1 MNYKAGIEGLLFLV
15 GDEGASLK
23 EISKIFEIKI
33 AEVKGIIEELK
44 NDLESE
50 DRGLGII
57 EYNGKLKFTTKQQ
70 YFDFYTKLVEEKK
83 KRGLSQAA
91 LETLAIIAYNQ
102 PFSRSEIEN
111 IRGIAADGMIYKLKN
126 LGFIKESGRSEKLGK
141 PMMYEVTGKFFDI
154 FKLKSLKELP
164 PLTKLSLEQESDLFG
179 SEELETV
186 IENNAEGKKTLPL
199 EDVEQEDQ

>member
-1 MNYKAGIEGLLFLV
+1 MNHKAGIEGLLFLV
-15 GDEGASLK
+15 GEEGASLK
-23 EISKIFEIKI
+23 EISKIFEMKI
-33 AEVKGIIEELK
+33 VEVKRTIEELK
-44 NDLESE
+44 SDLESD
-50 DRGLGII
+50 DRGLSII

-102 PFSRSEIEN
+102 PFTRSEIEN

-126 LGFIKESGRSEKLGK
+126 LEFIKESGRSEKPGK
-141 PMMYEVTGKFFDI
+141 PMMYEVTGKFFDV

-164 PLTKLSLEQESDLFG
+164 PLTKLSLDKESDLFG
-179 SEELETV
+179 SEEFETI
-186 IENNAEGKKTLPL
+186 IEDNIEEKDNPSL
-199 EDVEQEDQ
+199 EDVNQED

>member
-70 YFDFYTKLVEEKK
+70 YFDLNYTKLVEEKK

-111 IRGIAADGMIYKLKN
+111 IRGIAHWFVD
-126 LGFIKESGRSEKLGK
+126 KLGSFLLWNSE
-141 PMMYEVTGKFFDI
+141 YISNLTICFHNHDSFEKFLFWWSC
-154 FKLKSLKELP
+154 FKVL
-164 PLTKLSLEQESDLFG
+164 
-179 SEELETV
+179 
-186 IENNAEGKKTLPL
+186 
-199 EDVEQEDQ
+199 